1 MNLEDIKSFTE
12 FYISSLTYDE
22 EDEQRRLQRLSK
34 ADTLSKCV
42 SVINKGNRFDY
53 LNWLNKESLITDQ
66 ECADIVY
73 SIWTI
78 QESFHNCGMS
88 KTKMIKFMKLAYK
101 SPLLQSDIDDLSD
114 TDMVTIYRGVKVDDH
129 RGLSWTTDRSVAEW
143 FAKRFGHNGDKCYVF
158 TGKIRK
164 EDIIT
169 IFNSRNEN
177 EVVCNY
183 RKIKNIQC
191 EEIIIDDKL
200 ESKFDKHIKN
210 IVMM

>member
-22 EDEQRRLQRLSK
+22 EDEQRRLKGLSK
-34 ADTLSKCV
+34 ADTLSQCV

-53 LNWLNKESLITDQ
+53 LNWLHKESLITDQ

-73 SIWTI
+73 YIWTI
-78 QESFHNCGMS
+78 QEFFHNCGMS
-88 KTKMIKFMKLAYK
+88 KTKMIKFMKLAQK

-114 TDMVTIYRGVKVDDH
+114 TDMVTIYRGVNVDDH
-129 RGLSWTTDRSVAEW
+129 RGLSWTIDRSVAEW

-169 IFNSRNEN
+169 IFKSRNEN

-191 EEIIIDDKL
+191 EEIIIDDSP
-200 ESKFDKHIKN
+200 ESKFDKHIKDT
-210 IVMM
+210 VMM